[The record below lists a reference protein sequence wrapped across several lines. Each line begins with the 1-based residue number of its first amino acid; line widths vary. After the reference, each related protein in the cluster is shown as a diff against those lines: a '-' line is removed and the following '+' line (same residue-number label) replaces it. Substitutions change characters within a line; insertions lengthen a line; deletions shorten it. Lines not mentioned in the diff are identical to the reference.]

1 MKKFIFFTMLLFM
14 QVTFILELTG
24 VVHAKIDSITLLV
37 NPVDQVE
44 AIYGVPEGEGKFTAI
59 IYNHGTFV
67 RRLGYSEAAR
77 RGYDVRDFVNSLVQN
92 GFVALAP
99 IRKIGRLKLTR
110 IEKADIMDESP
121 DELTNALK
129 EGIAITSSAI
139 QFLKSQPIVRE
150 DKIGIIGFSEGGL
163 ITLWSSFEQQQLKA
177 IVLMSPADIKKS
189 SELCFREAC
198 KKVEAIKAPV
208 FLTLG
213 KNDIPVI
220 IENCLD
226 LFIPRM
232 KLLDKEIEY
241 KIDYPERHI
250 WFHKVR
256 EEYWNDI
263 ILFFIKKL
271 PN

>member
-1 MKKFIFFTMLLFM
+1 MQKCIFFAGLLFV
-14 QVTFILELTG
+14 QIGFILQLTG
-24 VVHAKIDSITLLV
+24 CVHAKIETIKLPINSA
-37 NPVDQVE
+37 DQVE
-44 AIYGVPEGEGKFTAI
+44 AIYGVPEGEGKFPAI

-99 IRKIGRLKLTR
+99 IRKIGRLKLTD
-110 IEKADIMDESP
+110 IGKADIMDESP
-121 DELTNALK
+121 DQLTNALK

-139 QFLKSQPIVRE
+139 QFLKSQPTVQE
-150 DKIGIIGFSEGGL
+150 DNIGIIGFSEGGL

-177 IVLMSPADIKKS
+177 FVLMSPADITKS
-189 SELCFREAC
+189 SEFCFREAC
-198 KKVEAIKAPV
+198 KKVETIKAPV

-220 IENCLD
+220 IENCLN

-232 KLLDKEIEY
+232 KQLDKEIEY

-256 EEYWNDI
+256 REYWNDI
-263 ILFFIKKL
+263 ILFLNKKL
-271 PN
+271 SN

>member
-1 MKKFIFFTMLLFM
+1 MLAVYWR
-14 QVTFILELTG
+14 QTEEEY
-24 VVHAKIDSITLLV
+24 AKMYFLYRAPICANWFYFAIDRLCSCQKIETIKLPI
-37 NPVDQVE
+37 NSADQVE
-44 AIYGVPEGEGKFTAI
+44 AIYGVPEGEGKFPAI

-99 IRKIGRLKLTR
+99 IRKIGRLKLTD

-121 DELTNALK
+121 YELTNALK

-139 QFLKSQPIVRE
+139 QFLKSQPTVQE

-189 SELCFREAC
+189 SEFCFREAC
-198 KKVEAIKAPV
+198 KKVETIKAPV
-208 FLTLG
+208 LLTLVNSVQRTPLTG
-213 KNDIPVI
+213 
-220 IENCLD
+220 
-226 LFIPRM
+226 R
-232 KLLDKEIEY
+232 
-241 KIDYPERHI
+241 R
-250 WFHKVR
+250 
-256 EEYWNDI
+256 
-263 ILFFIKKL
+263 
-271 PN
+271 